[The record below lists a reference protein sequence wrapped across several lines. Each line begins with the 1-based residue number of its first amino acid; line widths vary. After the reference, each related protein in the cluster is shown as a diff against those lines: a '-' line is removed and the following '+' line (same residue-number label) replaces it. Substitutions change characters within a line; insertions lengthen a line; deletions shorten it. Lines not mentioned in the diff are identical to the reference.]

1 MHTADSPRYSRQGAK
16 GGRGL
21 EVALGIK
28 KRTLPGRPL
37 AAGPSVSAQR
47 CPRSRCRRGCAE
59 RGLGALYPA
68 VQQGG
73 AVEQVDRD
81 VEPTRLSEAER
92 IRPEKPVVLYQG
104 LDPTVQAQDGVGV
117 MPIIVIALGVGRGP
131 VRDRLGAGL
140 RDGRGDCLVPR
151 PFA

>member
-1 MHTADSPRYSRQGAK
+1 M
-16 GGRGL
+16 
-21 EVALGIK
+21 
-28 KRTLPGRPL
+28 
-37 AAGPSVSAQR
+37 
-47 CPRSRCRRGCAE
+47 
-59 RGLGALYPA
+59 GLGALYPA

-104 LDPTVQAQDGVGV
+104 LDPTVQAQDGDGV

>member
-1 MHTADSPRYSRQGAK
+1 M
-16 GGRGL
+16 
-21 EVALGIK
+21 
-28 KRTLPGRPL
+28 
-37 AAGPSVSAQR
+37 
-47 CPRSRCRRGCAE
+47 
-59 RGLGALYPA
+59 GLGALYPA